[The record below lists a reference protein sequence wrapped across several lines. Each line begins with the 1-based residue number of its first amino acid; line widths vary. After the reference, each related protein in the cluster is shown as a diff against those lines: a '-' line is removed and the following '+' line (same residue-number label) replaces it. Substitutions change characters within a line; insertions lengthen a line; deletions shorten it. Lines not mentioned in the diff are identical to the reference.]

1 MTSTEP
7 DDPWAYLDPM
17 APKRPP
23 SHALVGDDTSDV
35 IDDAVARLLMLR
47 HLEWGDTLAELHA
60 LTSLTLQLQLRLPD
74 AVADAIDQGHS
85 WPDVAGQLGV
95 TPGAA
100 RRRYGHNLRAALA
113 D

>member
-1 MTSTEP
+1 MTSEP
-7 DDPWAYLDPM
+7 DSPRASVDPLV
-17 APKRPP
+17 PKRPP

-35 IDDAVARLLMLR
+35 LDDAVARLLMLR
-47 HLEWGDTLAELHA
+47 HLEWGDMVAELHA
-60 LTSLTLQLQLRLPD
+60 LTSLAIQLQLRLPD
-74 AVADAIDQGHS
+74 TVADAIEQGHS